1 MFKFLKNND
10 SKDYSK
16 KNEELLTKTASLL
29 IHAAK
34 IDENYT
40 LKEKD
45 IIKKTL
51 QELGSKEENLD
62 KILVTAE
69 KIESDSNQI
78 LSFTKKIKNLDENI
92 KIKVIESFLKIIYSD
107 GKSDIYEANLT
118 RRLSGLLYL
127 DDKLVGSLK
136 DKVISNLKK

>member
-1 MFKFLKNND
+1 MMFDFLKKKKILEND
-10 SKDYSK
+10 DI
-16 KNEELLTKTASLL
+16 ELNICALL

-51 QELGSKEENLD
+51 QELGSKEEGLD
-62 KILVTAE
+62 KILITAE

-107 GKSDIYEANLT
+107 GKSDIYEASLT
-118 RRLSGLLYL
+118 RRLGGLLYL
-127 DDKLVGSLK
+127 DNKLVGNLK

>member
-1 MFKFLKNND
+1 MFNFFKKKKILEND
-10 SKDYSK
+10 DI
-16 KNEELLTKTASLL
+16 ELNIGALL

-40 LKEKD
+40 LKEKE

-62 KILVTAE
+62 NILISAE

-78 LSFTKKIKNLDENI
+78 LNFTKNVKNLDENI
-92 KIKVIESFLKIIYSD
+92 KIKIIESLLKIIFSD
-107 GKSDIYEANLT
+107 GQSDIYESNLI

-127 DDKLVGSLK
+127 DDRLVGNLK
-136 DKVISNLKK
+136 DKVKSNLKK

>member
-1 MFKFLKNND
+1 MFKKIFK
-10 SKDYSK
+10 K
-16 KNEELLTKTASLL
+16 KNTDIIDNKNILIAALL

-51 QELGSKEENLD
+51 QELGSKEESLD
-62 KILVTAE
+62 KILLTAE

-92 KIKVIESFLKIIYSD
+92 KIKVIESLIKIIYSD
-107 GKSDIYEANLT
+107 GQSDIYESNLT

-127 DDKLVGSLK
+127 DDKLVGNLK
-136 DKVISNLKK
+136 NKVISNLKK

>member
-1 MFKFLKNND
+1 MAKENVMNI
-10 SKDYSK
+10 
-16 KNEELLTKTASLL
+16 AALL

-40 LKEKD
+40 LKEKE

-62 KILVTAE
+62 NILISAE

-78 LSFTKKIKNLDENI
+78 LNFTKNVKNLDENI
-92 KIKVIESFLKIIYSD
+92 KIKIIESLLKIIFSD
-107 GKSDIYEANLT
+107 GQSDIYESNLI

-127 DDKLVGSLK
+127 DDRLVGNLK
-136 DKVISNLKK
+136 DKVKSNLKK

>member
-1 MFKFLKNND
+1 M
-10 SKDYSK
+10 
-16 KNEELLTKTASLL
+16 

-51 QELGSKEENLD
+51 QELGSKEESLD
-62 KILVTAE
+62 KILFTAE

-107 GKSDIYEANLT
+107 GKSDIYEASLT
-118 RRLSGLLYL
+118 RRLGGLLYL
-127 DDKLVGSLK
+127 DNKLVGNLK
-136 DKVISNLKK
+136 DKVISNLKKWLI

>member
-1 MFKFLKNND
+1 MFNFFKKKKIIKNND
-10 SKDYSK
+10 ISL
-16 KNEELLTKTASLL
+16 NIGALL

-34 IDENYT
+34 IDQNYT
-40 LKEKD
+40 LKEKE

-62 KILVTAE
+62 KILISAE

-78 LSFTKKIKNLDENI
+78 LSFTKTVKNLDENI
-92 KIKVIESFLKIIYSD
+92 KIKIIESLLKIIYSD
-107 GKSDIYEANLT
+107 GQSDIYEANLI

-127 DDKLVGSLK
+127 DNKFVGNLK
-136 DKVISNLKK
+136 DKVISSLKK